1 MHHKN
6 FVLPFGQFMEYFIP
20 EPEEEPSHG
29 KTLHPDIF
37 NGMPKPETEV
47 EMYRNIP
54 KRLNKSDPPCV
65 NFVVIATPHKG
76 DQSIKSTLAPDMG
89 VYPKKGAPKR
99 DPKTRF
105 AATDWS
111 TLEIPIEAKTSIN
124 ADPFSSKDPDGVPDS
139 EERKKTFGQILSYS
153 ELLFQNQHR
162 NFHFLVLFLGH
173 FSRIVRIDRSGIF
186 ATERFNYVNDPDNK
200 LPTFLRKYSELS
212 RKQRGHD
219 PTVERVKPGLA
230 KRMRDTLTAAQK
242 AAAASG
248 DGDNHVLKLFGDS
261 LKDDYPWWKLQVH
274 DEITGKIMSYA
285 VAKPHFQ
292 APGVRGRGT
301 RGYVALPINSNGTLG
316 DKFVYLKD
324 AWRVK
329 HEAIAKEGATLKY
342 LNDNEILYVP
352 TLLCHGDLP
361 GQVTQAPDVWKDLH
375 PGEVCPLKDHQ
386 HYRIVVKEV
395 CKPLSEVE
403 CGSQLFKALYHCT
416 RAHQAAYNVGI
427 IHRDIS
433 AGNILLYKNEKGI
446 WKGMLTDWELAK
458 DITKTK
464 EVRQPE
470 RTGTWQFMSALV
482 QDDPSRVVVVADEL
496 ESLLHVFIFYGI
508 RFLPHNLLDANV
520 PQFIHDYF
528 DDFSAHI
535 RGTRSSLVK
544 RNAVKM
550 GKIELTSYTDNPTA
564 MKGTTLQFVW
574 PSKGSSTEDAI
585 PDVLDF
591 NHPLND
597 FVTQLLSWFR
607 AHYIVNERLSDA
619 SATVPDGNIVTG
631 RDDANVP
638 GLDEDD
644 IPSIPQ
650 HVKSN
655 EVPPCSYAYSRKKQ
669 PDEETIMLARKLHTH
684 ESMLALMV
692 STLHKPWPRDD
703 KTPDKGPKDAL
714 RKNKDVL
721 SDLWE
726 PPEHFLGDMAD
737 ADELEAMEVQ
747 DLLDTVSDDE
757 AETETEYATDDEEA
771 EENDE
776 AEEDDEAEEEEV
788 EETLFDITNS
798 DDNFALP
805 QPAPSRPSTPLDL
818 IEYCKKRPLEEPRTP
833 LNKRSRS

>member
-1 MHHKN
+1 
-6 FVLPFGQFMEYFIP
+6 
-20 EPEEEPSHG
+20 
-29 KTLHPDIF
+29 
-37 NGMPKPETEV
+37 
-47 EMYRNIP
+47 
-54 KRLNKSDPPCV
+54 LNKSDPPCV

-395 CKPLSEVE
+395 GKPLSEVE

-433 AGNILLYKNEKGI
+433 AGNILLYKNEKGL

-458 DITKTK
+458 DITQTR

-470 RTGTWQFMSALV
+470 RTGTWQFMSAHV
-482 QDDPSRVVVVADEL
+482 QDDLSRVVVIADEL
-496 ESLLHVFIFYGI
+496 ESILHVIVFYTI
-508 RFLPHNLLDANV
+508 RFLPHNLPNADV

-528 DDFSAHI
+528 DDFSANNH
-535 RGTRSSLVK
+535 GTRSSLVK

-550 GKIELTSYTDNPTA
+550 GKIELTSYSDDPTGPNA
-564 MKGTTLQFVW
+564 ILQFMW
-574 PSKGSSTEDAI
+574 PRNGST
-585 PDVLDF
+585 PPNF
-591 NHPLND
+591 NHPLD
-597 FVTQLLSWFR
+597 HFLIELLSWFR
-607 AHYIVNERLSDA
+607 AHYELNMTISKSASDPNGPFDLHA
-619 SATVPDGNIVTG
+619 EPEAEI
-631 RDDANVP
+631 P
-638 GLDEDD
+638 GLDEDED
-644 IPSIPQ
+644 DAGHLPKRSGCPQ
-650 HVKSN
+650 ILPTVSLQHEGV
-655 EVPPCSYAYSRKKQ
+655 
-669 PDEETIMLARKLHTH
+669 DEKTRMLAGKLHNH
-684 ESMLALMV
+684 LDMLQLMAG
-692 STLHKPWPRDD
+692 TLHMPWPKDD
-703 KTPDKGPKDAL
+703 KTEDKGPKD
-714 RKNKDVL
+714 RRTEGQL
-721 SDLWE
+721 SQ
-726 PPEHFLGDMAD
+726 G
-737 ADELEAMEVQ
+737 
-747 DLLDTVSDDE
+747 
-757 AETETEYATDDEEA
+757 
-771 EENDE
+771 
-776 AEEDDEAEEEEV
+776 
-788 EETLFDITNS
+788 
-798 DDNFALP
+798 
-805 QPAPSRPSTPLDL
+805 
-818 IEYCKKRPLEEPRTP
+818 
-833 LNKRSRS
+833 